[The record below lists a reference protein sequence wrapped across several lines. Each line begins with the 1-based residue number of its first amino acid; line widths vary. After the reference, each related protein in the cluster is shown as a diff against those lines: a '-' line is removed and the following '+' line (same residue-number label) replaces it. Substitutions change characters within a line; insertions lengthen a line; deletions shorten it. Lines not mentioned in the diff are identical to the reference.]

1 MKLLHILRSEPDATT
16 QIWLDELSNRNE
28 SKSVSLSDEAVDYD
42 ALVRQIFDADQ
53 VISWW

>member
-1 MKLLHILRSEPDATT
+1 M
-16 QIWLDELSNRNE
+16 DELSNGNE

-42 ALVRQIFDADQ
+42 ALVRQIFDADR